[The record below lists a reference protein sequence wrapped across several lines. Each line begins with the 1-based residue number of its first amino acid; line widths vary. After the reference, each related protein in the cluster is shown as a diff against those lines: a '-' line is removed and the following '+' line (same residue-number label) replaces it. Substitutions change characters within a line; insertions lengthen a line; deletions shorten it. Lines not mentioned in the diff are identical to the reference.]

1 MNVKPVKVLSVCTSL
16 NGGAGRAAYRIHQG
30 VSNFGVDSRMLL
42 KEGGADDPSV
52 ITLDELLPNGLSV
65 KVFDWVRN
73 KFRNKI
79 QHYRWSRYPGR
90 ENVYMS
96 DMRGTDIHGA
106 LRKLDYDVLHLHW
119 INQRFISLDDL
130 PKDKP
135 IVWTLHDSWPF
146 CGVCHYFLDCEKY
159 KDKCG
164 SCPFLHSGKA
174 NDLSNQVWRKKAN
187 VYKNLNMHIV
197 TPSSWLGNCAKQS
210 SLLGRFPI
218 TVIPNCLDINTF
230 RRLDE
235 NEISTR
241 WSSLQQISN
250 KKPLLLYGA
259 VNATKDKI
267 KGFCYLLSALKVLEQ
282 QCGVDDIELI
292 VFGASSSDLNIEVNI
307 PIHYVDY
314 VMDTNELVSL
324 YNLASVMIV
333 PSMTEVFGQ
342 TASEA
347 LACET
352 PVVAF
357 NCTGIKEVVDHKVN
371 GYLARPYDSSDLAE
385 GVLWCLN
392 NNDDNRLGGAGREKV
407 LRNYAMDVVASQYI
421 QEYNRFLF

>member
-1 MNVKPVKVLSVCTSL
+1 MNVKPAKVLSVCTSL

-52 ITLDELLPNGLSV
+52 ITLDELLPNGPSV

-73 KFRNKI
+73 KFRNKM

-96 DMRGTDIHGA
+96 DMRGADIHGA

-159 KDKCG
+159 KDKCR

-174 NDLSNQVWRKKAN
+174 NDLSNQVWREKAN

-197 TPSSWLGNCAKQS
+197 RVCC
-210 SLLGRFPI
+210 RM
-218 TVIPNCLDINTF
+218 
-230 RRLDE
+230 
-235 NEISTR
+235 R
-241 WSSLQQISN
+241 WQLTS
-250 KKPLLLYGA
+250 
-259 VNATKDKI
+259 
-267 KGFCYLLSALKVLEQ
+267 
-282 QCGVDDIELI
+282 
-292 VFGASSSDLNIEVNI
+292 
-307 PIHYVDY
+307 
-314 VMDTNELVSL
+314 
-324 YNLASVMIV
+324 
-333 PSMTEVFGQ
+333 
-342 TASEA
+342 
-347 LACET
+347 
-352 PVVAF
+352 
-357 NCTGIKEVVDHKVN
+357 
-371 GYLARPYDSSDLAE
+371 
-385 GVLWCLN
+385 
-392 NNDDNRLGGAGREKV
+392 
-407 LRNYAMDVVASQYI
+407 
-421 QEYNRFLF
+421 